1 MKKIRFIGVLVFSL
15 IVMCWTSG
23 AQAISECCPTP
34 PACVPTMACP
44 LQMSA
49 GQTEQPTNKTIQK
62 ISATYE
68 KASQAY
74 RKVTK
79 EISKLRKSVV
89 SIAKD
94 IKDVAIKAVKWPFK
108 YAGKKMGLLKEDE
121 DDKNNVTQ
129 DNSHNEDSKV
139 GDRIAKN
146 LPTYEDESKSDY
158 ASEYFTVQR
167 RKYIRQQATI
177 TLMARMLTLKSNLKD
192 IKELVD
198 EVSKNIEE
206 QEAKSGAASKGMMST
221 EKDNSE
227 AVIIKSNQQLRLI
240 WFQLLTYQRM
250 IEAIKLEFAANQSIS
265 GMKLVKNVPQIESSG
280 TDGGGST
287 ATSGGK

>member
-1 MKKIRFIGVLVFSL
+1 MKKLKFIGVLVFSL

-23 AQAISECCPTP
+23 TQAIECCPSP

-44 LQMSA
+44 LEMTG
-49 GQTEQPTNKTIQK
+49 GQTAQPSNRTIQK
-62 ISATYE
+62 MSSVYE
-68 KASQAY
+68 KASSAY
-74 RKVTK
+74 RK
-79 EISKLRKSVV
+79 ISKDVSAARKSLV
-89 SIAKD
+89 SIGKS
-94 IKDVAIKAVKWPFK
+94 IKDTIVKAVKWPFQ
-108 YAGKKMGLLKEDE
+108 YVGKKMGLLKEDE
-121 DDKNNVTQ
+121 DDKKNVTQ
-129 DNSHNEDSKV
+129 DNSHDEKSKV
-139 GDRIAKN
+139 ADRIAKN
-146 LPTYEDESKSDY
+146 LPTYADESKSDY

-192 IKELVD
+192 MKELVD
-198 EVSKNIEE
+198 EVAADIDE
-206 QEAKSGAASKGMMST
+206 QEAKSGAASDGMMSS
-221 EKDNSE
+221 DNNE
-227 AVIIKSNQQLRLI
+227 AVIVKSNQQLRLI

-265 GMKLVKNVPQIESSG
+265 GMKLVKHVPQIQSSG